1 MLSVH
6 YRHPINFSEELVGNA
21 ANGLERITTA
31 YNNVKHRLENSAD
44 LGDQKD
50 IWMNKIDE
58 TKNKFTV
65 AMDDD
70 FNTANGIAEIF
81 ELVRLANVYL
91 LEKNTQSTVLTYFKE
106 TFDSL
111 MNVLGLPFDDAED
124 LLDADIE
131 KLIEERL
138 EARRNRD
145 FERSDEIRDELVAKG
160 ILLEDTAQGTRWR
173 RG

>member
-1 MLSVH
+1 
-6 YRHPINFSEELVGNA
+6 
-21 ANGLERITTA
+21 
-31 YNNVKHRLENSAD
+31 
-44 LGDQKD
+44 
-50 IWMNKIDE
+50 
-58 TKNKFTV
+58 
-65 AMDDD
+65 
-70 FNTANGIAEIF
+70 
-81 ELVRLANVYL
+81 NVYL
-91 LEKNTQSTVLTYFKE
+91 LERNTESSVLTYFKE
-106 TFDSL
+106 TFESL

-138 EARRNRD
+138 EARRNRN

>member
-1 MLSVH
+1 
-6 YRHPINFSEELVGNA
+6 
-21 ANGLERITTA
+21 
-31 YNNVKHRLENSAD
+31 
-44 LGDQKD
+44 
-50 IWMNKIDE
+50 
-58 TKNKFTV
+58 
-65 AMDDD
+65 MDDD
-70 FNTANGIAEIF
+70 FNTANGIAAIF

-91 LEKNTQSTVLTYFKE
+91 LEKNTESSVLTYFIT

-111 MNVLGLPFDDAED
+111 MDVLGLPFDDAED

-131 KLIEERL
+131 SLIEERL

-145 FERSDEIRDELVAKG
+145 FGRSDEIRDELVAKG